1 MLKGENNYC
10 TFSIKE
16 FIKNLCVFLYS
27 FLLFGFFTVFLSCIL
42 SVCKS
47 YDCFILRVLEYRKLL
62 LIWIL

>member
-27 FLLFGFFTVFLSCIL
+27 FLLFGFFTILLSYIFVWYVICFLLYICNT
-42 SVCKS
+42 
-47 YDCFILRVLEYRKLL
+47 DED
-62 LIWIL
+62 

>member
-27 FLLFGFFTVFLSCIL
+27 FLLFGFFTVFLSCIFVWYVNCFL
-42 SVCKS
+42 LYICKT
-47 YDCFILRVLEYRKLL
+47 DED
-62 LIWIL
+62 